1 MKKADVIPLIRSHY
15 ENNEAAFRHQSIEI
29 AREFENDGSESLAD
43 YVMALL
49 NNSNA
54 FVPQSLGGGSE
65 FLIPLETTPSDDRE
79 KTLLLPQDVAH
90 AIDDI
95 VGVANRAAGVN
106 KFLFYGE
113 PGTGKTEAAKEI
125 ARRTHRELYYVAMS
139 QIVDSHLGRTAK
151 NIDVVFQ
158 EVNSTSHPE
167 KLIVLFDEIDAL
179 ALTRIDSNDVREMG
193 RATTAMLKGLDN
205 LNSDALLIATTNLFD
220 SIDRALVRRFDLA
233 VSFDKYTRTDLE
245 NVALALLDNQL
256 SGNPYAASNKRV
268 FRKILK
274 LFPVLPAP
282 GDLLNMIKVAVAF
295 SDANDPYDYLNRLY
309 RSATGK
315 DPDDVILLK
324 HQGFTVREIEQL
336 TSIPKSTVSR
346 KTSEKK

>member
-1 MKKADVIPLIRSHY
+1 MKKADVVTLIRSHY

-29 AREFENDGSESLAD
+29 AREFEDEGNDSLAD

-65 FLIPLETTPSDDRE
+65 FLIPLETATSANRE
-79 KTLLLPQDVAH
+79 VRLLLPQDVAS

-95 VGVANRAAGVN
+95 IGATNRIAGVN

-113 PGTGKTEAAKEI
+113 PGTGKTEAVKEI
-125 ARRTHRELYYVAMS
+125 ARRAHRDLYYVTMS

-151 NIDVVFQ
+151 NIDAVFR
-158 EVNSTSHPE
+158 EVNSAVCPE

-193 RATTAMLKGLDN
+193 RATTAMLRGLDN
-205 LNSDALLIATTNLFD
+205 LNGKVLLFATTNLFNA
-220 SIDRALVRRFDLA
+220 IDKALVRRFDLT

-245 NVALALLDNQL
+245 GVALALLEGQL
-256 SGNPYAASNKRV
+256 SSNPYATSDKRV

-274 LFPVLPAP
+274 LFPALPAP
-282 GDLLNMIKVAVAF
+282 GDLQNMIKVAVAF
-295 SDANDPYDYLNRLY
+295 SDTNNPYDYLSRLY

-315 DPDDVILLK
+315 DPSDVMLLK
-324 HQGFTVREIEQL
+324 KQGFTVREIEQL